1 MIFIEEIL
9 NNILLNIY
17 FEKYNNIDI
26 VKLVSK
32 KFYDLMLYIFNKY
45 NIKENILIATNMK
58 TYRPEVDQIEYVN
71 NDFIIFDDFSFVN
84 NWLHSSDNIE
94 NSSYHSYE
102 PRVTKEILFIYNNR
116 LIKGGQF
123 VEYNYLD
130 TTILVDLLNMNKLKF
145 EEYII
150 YYFYIGCYYCY
161 VIDFIILPYFDER
174 ILKKDK
180 FLYYK
185 KIKKNKFYNHNIRN
199 INGIKY

>member
-58 TYRPEVDQIEYVN
+58 TYRPEVNQIDYIN
-71 NDFIIFDDFSFVN
+71 NDFIIFDDLSYIN
-84 NWLHSSDNIE
+84 NWLDFSNNKE
-94 NSSYHSYE
+94 YLVYHSYE
-102 PRVTKEILFIYNNR
+102 PLLIKEILFIYNNR
-116 LIKGGQF
+116 LIKEGQF

-130 TTILVDLLNMNKLKF
+130 TTNLDLLNINKLKF

-174 ILKKDK
+174 ILEKDN
-180 FLYYK
+180 FIYYK
-185 KIKKNKFYNHNIRN
+185 KIKKNKFNNHNINN
-199 INGIKY
+199 INGIVM